1 MGLQHKVSIR
11 CNLVAVALPIVIF
24 GAWSISVTA
33 AEMQYPNKSVRWI
46 VPFVAS
52 GGVDNVVRR
61 VATKISDK
69 VKIPIVVDN
78 RGGAAGTIGAE
89 IAKSAP
95 PDGYTLLAIS
105 STLAVNQAIR
115 KESSYDLVRDFA
127 PITQM
132 TTQPYIFTVHSSV
145 PARSIA
151 ELIALAKSKP
161 NSLNYASSGTGG
173 TQHLAG
179 AMLAKMGG
187 VEMVHIPY
195 KGGGAAHND
204 LVAGHIQVEV
214 TLPISTYEQVKAGRL
229 RYLAVTSLKRLK
241 AFPDIPTVAETLPG
255 YEIVAWYGVVAPAK
269 TPRQIVSF
277 LHREIVEILQMP
289 EVGGWLTAAGTDPV
303 GSDSAEFGDFISKEL
318 TKWRSIAKLVGFSD
332 K

>member
-1 MGLQHKVSIR
+1 MNLQHRFSDHR
-11 CNLVAVALPIVIF
+11 RSMALVLTILILS
-24 GAWSISVTA
+24 GWNIGVTA
-33 AEMQYPNKSVRWI
+33 TEMQYPNKSVRWI

-52 GGVDNVVRR
+52 GGVDSVVRR
-61 VATKISDK
+61 IANKLSDK

-127 PITQM
+127 PITQL
-132 TTQPYIFTVHSSV
+132 TTQPYIFTVHASV
-145 PARSIA
+145 PARSIS
-151 ELIALAKSKP
+151 ELISLAKAKP

-179 AMLAKMGG
+179 AMLAKMAG
-187 VEMVHIPY
+187 VEMIHVPY

-204 LVAGHIQVEV
+204 LVAGHIQIEV

-229 RYLAVTSLKRLK
+229 RYLAVTSLKRLR
-241 AFPDIPTVAETLPG
+241 AFPNIPTVAETLPG

-277 LHREIVEILQMP
+277 LHKEITEILAMP
-289 EVGGWLTAAGTDPV
+289 DVGGWLSAAGTDPV
-303 GSDSAEFGDFISKEL
+303 GSEPIEFGEHISKEL
-318 TKWRSIAKLVGFSD
+318 TKWRGVAKLVGFNVN
-332 K
+332 